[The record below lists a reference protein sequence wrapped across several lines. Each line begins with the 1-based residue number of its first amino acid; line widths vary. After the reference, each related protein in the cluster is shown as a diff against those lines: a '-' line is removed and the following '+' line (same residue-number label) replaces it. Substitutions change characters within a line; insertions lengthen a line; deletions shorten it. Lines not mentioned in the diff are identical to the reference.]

1 MTEVK
6 DLLYAKFDNILTRKG
21 RGGSYPYIRWQ
32 DVADRMN
39 EVFGHNWSSS
49 VENEGVIGNNVVV
62 RVKVIVTDPITNTT
76 QWQEG
81 YGGAVNDDR
90 QEAGNP
96 HKSAYSKAL
105 KDACK
110 KWGVGLYMDEDGEQ
124 EFGASS
130 SSPSGFSGKAQ
141 GVVPP
146 AAAMS
151 PNVSKPAASV
161 QRTPEMGGNIPRIP
175 SSTPGMQMP
184 PNVGF
189 SGTQTMR
196 APVNSFNPST
206 VPQNMGGYTDNTPL
220 SKTPPINMGG
230 TEYISD
236 VQKAALN
243 SILNIVGV
251 DYTTL
256 VSDALA
262 ANGIVKEQI
271 PGVDELTYQEA
282 VMVVKYGNDKFRKR

>member
-6 DLLYAKFDNILTRKG
+6 DALYARFDNILTRKG

-32 DVADRMN
+32 DVAGRMN

-49 VENEGVIGNNVVV
+49 VESEAIVGNNVVV

-96 HKSAYSKAL
+96 YKSAYSKAL

-110 KWGVGLYMDEDGEQ
+110 KWGVGLYMDEDSDQ
-124 EFGASS
+124 EVAPTSS
-130 SSPSGFSGKAQ
+130 IPTSFSGKEY
-141 GVVPP
+141 GVPATPP
-146 AAAMS
+146 ASRPTMS
-151 PNVSKPAASV
+151 QAPVAPTYSEKAPAV
-161 QRTPEMGGNIPRIP
+161 GMPRIP
-175 SSTPGMQMP
+175 STPGMQMP

-189 SGTQTMR
+189 NGPQTMR
-196 APVNSFNPST
+196 APSNSFNPSNA
-206 VPQNMGGYTDNTPL
+206 PQTMGSFTDSTPM
-220 SKTPPINMGG
+220 SKTPPISMGG
-230 TEYISD
+230 PEYISD

-243 SILNIVGV
+243 SILSIRGV
-251 DYTTL
+251 EYATL
-256 VSDALA
+256 VSEAFA
-262 ANGIVKEQI
+262 ANGVTKDQI
-271 PGVDELTYQEA
+271 PEADGLTYQEA